1 MGYFDNVKVDVKS
14 SKLLKEEYRMIAY
27 SVSCIFCKKTF
38 EVVEGTKK
46 YTMYKRNMKGKF
58 SCDDCDTKIEF
69 EARKG
74 LLGKL

>member
-1 MGYFDNVKVDVKS
+1 
-14 SKLLKEEYRMIAY
+14 MITY

-38 EVVEGTKK
+38 EVVEGTRK
-46 YTMYKRNMKGKF
+46 YALYKRNMKGKF
-58 SCDDCDTKIEF
+58 SCEDCDSKIER

>member
-1 MGYFDNVKVDVKS
+1 
-14 SKLLKEEYRMIAY
+14 MITY

-46 YTMYKRNMKGKF
+46 YTLYKRNMKGKF
-58 SCDDCDTKIEF
+58 SCENCDSRIEL